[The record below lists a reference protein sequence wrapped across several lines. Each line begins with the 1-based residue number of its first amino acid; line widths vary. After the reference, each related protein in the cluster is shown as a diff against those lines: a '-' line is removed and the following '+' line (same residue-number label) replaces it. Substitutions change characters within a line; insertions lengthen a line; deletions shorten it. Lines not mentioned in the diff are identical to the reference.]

1 MNSTKPRSWIELR
14 KRRERA
20 ESGTIS
26 TSSSLRLV
34 ADTSSSVSTE
44 ADTVLIKDFTNFHT
58 LRHVFEQLRSL
69 PTPLYGDWITC
80 CQQYIRDDIIGNTP
94 DENQENEKV
103 FSFFSHF
110 SEIYDALMKDSSID
124 EDTRSQQIQLA
135 LLELL
140 RLLITKTARL
150 GPKILELTLS

>member
-1 MNSTKPRSWIELR
+1 MSNVKPRSWIEIR

-26 TSSSLRLV
+26 TASSLRLV
-34 ADTSSSVSTE
+34 ADTPTSVSTD
-44 ADTVLIKDFTNFHT
+44 ADTILIKDFPNFHT
-58 LRHVFEQLRSL
+58 LRHVFEHLRSL

-94 DENQENEKV
+94 DENQENERV
-103 FSFFSHF
+103 FSYFSHF
-110 SEIYDALMKDSSID
+110 AEIYDSLMKDSSID
-124 EDTRSQQIQLA
+124 EDTRSQQIQLS
-135 LLELL
+135 LLELI

-150 GPKILELTLS
+150 GPKILELSLS